1 MTKYRKDNMIKSLK
15 IKNNNETYDI
25 NLNSQVNVIVGEK
38 GSGKSTL
45 LLILAEA
52 IANKKLF
59 KNEYEWFNE
68 KAKFLVDSIN
78 IDNTEIKTQDFSYI
92 FDSENKQNSK
102 DAGILEIQKNLS
114 GYISQNDSRKNSLD
128 SSEYV
133 EKQKSN
139 CIDNFTEKIYY
150 DQDQKM
156 LKQLNDF
163 RLLED
168 LLNEYRRERDRQIA
182 LSNVFNQSFNL
193 NEGSTKNIATI
204 DYDSS
209 NEIKKIKELLKSIE
223 ETKEKIYST
232 NLVVNNLL
240 AQFEQSSSLLQISNE
255 QLLDIQQ
262 KTENVILQNNSFL
275 EYYNQYNLVVS
286 KNKKALE
293 CFKLSFTNAK
303 RAYLEEL
310 SNTLKIQNDNEQLLE
325 HFSNLGRIMKKIN
338 RQYNSIIEKEIILNW
353 TLEETD
359 KKNKNI
365 KYKIESFALSDEEKN
380 LILNKW
386 LGSTNKSNTIADV
399 LNGNIKDNFDIKKMI
414 KALIKDKIKIY
425 AGDEEYKNLSM
436 GQKTLFGITHAIDTL
451 NNVPNEQYLL
461 LDQIE
466 DNLDNKTIYE
476 KIVPMLQEQ
485 IKKGKQIFVVT
496 HNPNIGT
503 LIKGNIITT
512 DIFNTNLN
520 KKFVVNEIIREDNE
534 IDTPQSL
541 YLEGSMKALYER
553 LKVHEEKINKTK
565 GDK

>member
-1 MTKYRKDNMIKSLK
+1 MIKSLK

-52 IANKKLF
+52 IVNKKIF

-156 LKQLNDF
+156 LKQLDDF
-163 RLLED
+163 KLLED

-223 ETKEKIYST
+223 ETREKINST

-240 AQFEQSSSLLQISNE
+240 SQFEQSSSLLQISNE

-262 KTENVILQNNSFL
+262 RTENVILQNNSFL

-286 KNKKALE
+286 KDKKTLE

-365 KYKIESFALSDEEKN
+365 KYKIESFALSDDEKN

-386 LGSTNKSNTIADV
+386 LGSTNKSKTIADV
-399 LNGNIKDNFDIKKMI
+399 FNGNIKDNFDIKKMI
-414 KALIKDKIKIY
+414 KTLIKDKIKIY

-476 KIVPMLQEQ
+476 RIVPMLQEQ
-485 IKKGKQIFVVT
+485 IKKGKQIFIVT

>member
-1 MTKYRKDNMIKSLK
+1 MIKSLK

-25 NLNSQVNVIVGEK
+25 NLNNQVNVIVGEK

-52 IANKKLF
+52 IVNKKLF

-78 IDNTEIKTQDFSYI
+78 IDNTEIKTQDFSYF

-156 LKQLNDF
+156 LKQLDDF
-163 RLLED
+163 KLLED

-223 ETKEKIYST
+223 ETREKINST

-262 KTENVILQNNSFL
+262 RTENVILQNNSFL
-275 EYYNQYNLVVS
+275 EYYNQCNLVVS
-286 KNKKALE
+286 KDKKALE

-365 KYKIESFALSDEEKN
+365 KYKIESFALSDDEKN

-386 LGSTNKSNTIADV
+386 LGSTNKSKTIADV
-399 LNGNIKDNFDIKKMI
+399 FNGNIKDNFDIKKMI
-414 KALIKDKIKIY
+414 KTLIKDKIKIY

>member
-1 MTKYRKDNMIKSLK
+1 MIKNLK

-25 NLNSQVNVIVGEK
+25 NLNNQVNVIVGEK

-52 IANKKLF
+52 IVNKKIF
-59 KNEYEWFNE
+59 KKEYEWFNE

-92 FDSENKQNSK
+92 FDSESKQNSK
-102 DAGILEIQKNLS
+102 EAGILEVQKNLS

-139 CIDNFTEKIYY
+139 CIDNFTEEICYG
-150 DQDQKM
+150 QGQKM
-156 LKQLNDF
+156 SKQLDDF
-163 RLLED
+163 KLLED
-168 LLNEYRRERDRQIA
+168 LLNEYRREHDRQIA

-223 ETKEKIYST
+223 ETREKINST

-275 EYYNQYNLVVS
+275 EYYNQYNLAVS
-286 KNKKALE
+286 KDKKALE

-325 HFSNLGRIMKKIN
+325 HFSNLGRIMKKVK
-338 RQYNSIIEKEIILNW
+338 RQYNSIIEKEIVLNW

-365 KYKIESFALSDEEKN
+365 KYKIESFALSEDEKTSISN
-380 LILNKW
+380 QW
-386 LGSTNKSNTIADV
+386 LGIKNNSKKIDDV
-399 LNGNIKDNFDIKKMI
+399 FNANAKDNFDIKKMI

-485 IKKGKQIFVVT
+485 IKKGKQIFIVT

>member
-1 MTKYRKDNMIKSLK
+1 MIKSLK

-25 NLNSQVNVIVGEK
+25 NLNNQVNVIVGEK

-52 IANKKLF
+52 IVNKKLF

-102 DAGILEIQKNLS
+102 DAGISEIQKNLS

-156 LKQLNDF
+156 LKQLDDF

-168 LLNEYRRERDRQIA
+168 LLNEYRHERNRQIA

-223 ETKEKIYST
+223 ETREKIYST

-262 KTENVILQNNSFL
+262 RTENVILQNNLFL

-286 KNKKALE
+286 KDKKALE

-365 KYKIESFALSDEEKN
+365 KYKIESFALSEEEKN

-485 IKKGKQIFVVT
+485 IKKGKQIFIVT

>member
-1 MTKYRKDNMIKSLK
+1 MIKSLK

-52 IANKKLF
+52 IVNKKLF

-78 IDNTEIKTQDFSYI
+78 IDNAEIKTQDFSYI
-92 FDSENKQNSK
+92 FDSESKQNSK

-163 RLLED
+163 RSLED

-262 KTENVILQNNSFL
+262 RTENAILQNNLFL

-286 KNKKALE
+286 KDKKALE

-325 HFSNLGRIMKKIN
+325 HFSNLGRIMKKVN
-338 RQYNSIIEKEIILNW
+338 RQHNSIIEKEIILNW

-365 KYKIESFALSDEEKN
+365 KYKIESFVLSDDEKN

-386 LGSTNKSNTIADV
+386 LGSTNKSKTIADV
-399 LNGNIKDNFDIKKMI
+399 FNGNIKDNFDIKKMI
-414 KALIKDKIKIY
+414 KTLIKDKIKIY

-485 IKKGKQIFVVT
+485 IKKGKQIFIVT

>member
-1 MTKYRKDNMIKSLK
+1 MIKSLK

-52 IANKKLF
+52 IVNKKLF

-262 KTENVILQNNSFL
+262 RTENVILQNNLFL

-485 IKKGKQIFVVT
+485 IKKGKQIFIVT

>member
-1 MTKYRKDNMIKSLK
+1 MIKSLK

-52 IANKKLF
+52 IVNKKLF

-156 LKQLNDF
+156 LKQLDDF
-163 RLLED
+163 KLLED

-223 ETKEKIYST
+223 ETREKINST

-240 AQFEQSSSLLQISNE
+240 SQFEQSSSLLQISNE

-262 KTENVILQNNSFL
+262 RTENVILQNNSFL

-286 KNKKALE
+286 KDKKTLE

-353 TLEETD
+353 TLEEID

-365 KYKIESFALSDEEKN
+365 KYKIESFALSDDEKN

-386 LGSTNKSNTIADV
+386 LGSTNKSKTIADV
-399 LNGNIKDNFDIKKMI
+399 FNGNIKDNFDIKKMI
-414 KALIKDKIKIY
+414 KTLIKDKIKIY

-476 KIVPMLQEQ
+476 RIVPMLQEQ
-485 IKKGKQIFVVT
+485 IKKGKQIFIVT

>member
-1 MTKYRKDNMIKSLK
+1 MIKSLK

-52 IANKKLF
+52 IVNKKLF

-78 IDNTEIKTQDFSYI
+78 IDNAEIKTQDFSYI

-156 LKQLNDF
+156 LKQLDDF

-168 LLNEYRRERDRQIA
+168 LLNEYRRERNRQIA

-262 KTENVILQNNSFL
+262 RTENVILQNNLFL

-286 KNKKALE
+286 KDKKALE

-303 RAYLEEL
+303 RTYLEEL

-485 IKKGKQIFVVT
+485 IKKGKQIFIVT

>member
-1 MTKYRKDNMIKSLK
+1 MIKSLK

-25 NLNSQVNVIVGEK
+25 NLNNQVNVIVGEK

-52 IANKKLF
+52 IVNKKLF

-139 CIDNFTEKIYY
+139 CIDNFAEKIYY
-150 DQDQKM
+150 DQDRKM
-156 LKQLNDF
+156 LKQLDDF

-168 LLNEYRRERDRQIA
+168 LLNEYRRERGRQIA

-223 ETKEKIYST
+223 ETREKIYST

-240 AQFEQSSSLLQISNE
+240 AQFKQSSSLLQISNE
-255 QLLDIQQ
+255 QLLDVQQ
-262 KTENVILQNNSFL
+262 KIENVILQNNSFL

-286 KNKKALE
+286 KDKKALE

-303 RAYLEEL
+303 RSYLEEL
-310 SNTLKIQNDNEQLLE
+310 SNTLKIQNDNEQLLA

-365 KYKIESFALSDEEKN
+365 KYKIESFALSEEEKN

-485 IKKGKQIFVVT
+485 IKKGKQIFIVT

>member
-1 MTKYRKDNMIKSLK
+1 MIKSLK

-52 IANKKLF
+52 IVNKKLF

-156 LKQLNDF
+156 LKQLDDF

-262 KTENVILQNNSFL
+262 RTENVILQNNLFL

-286 KNKKALE
+286 KDKKALE

-365 KYKIESFALSDEEKN
+365 KYKIESFALSEEEKN

-399 LNGNIKDNFDIKKMI
+399 FNGNAKDNFDIKKMI

-485 IKKGKQIFVVT
+485 IKKGKQIFIVT

>member
-1 MTKYRKDNMIKSLK
+1 MIKSLK

-262 KTENVILQNNSFL
+262 RTENVILQNNSFL

-286 KNKKALE
+286 KDKKTLE

-365 KYKIESFALSDEEKN
+365 KYKIESFALSEEEKN

-414 KALIKDKIKIY
+414 RALIKDKIKIY

-485 IKKGKQIFVVT
+485 IKKGKQIFIVT

>member
-1 MTKYRKDNMIKSLK
+1 MIKSLK

-52 IANKKLF
+52 IVNKKLF

-156 LKQLNDF
+156 LKQLDDF

-168 LLNEYRRERDRQIA
+168 LLNEYRHERDRQIA

-223 ETKEKIYST
+223 ETREKIYST

-240 AQFEQSSSLLQISNE
+240 AQFEQSSSLLQISKE

-262 KTENVILQNNSFL
+262 RTENVILQNNLFL

-286 KNKKALE
+286 KDKKTLE

-365 KYKIESFALSDEEKN
+365 KYKIESFALSEEEKN

-414 KALIKDKIKIY
+414 KSLIKDKIKIY

>member
-1 MTKYRKDNMIKSLK
+1 MIKSLK

-52 IANKKLF
+52 IVNKKLF

-168 LLNEYRRERDRQIA
+168 LLNEYRRERNRQIA

-262 KTENVILQNNSFL
+262 RTENVILQNNLFL

-286 KNKKALE
+286 KDKKALE

-303 RAYLEEL
+303 RTYLEEL

-485 IKKGKQIFVVT
+485 IKKGKQIFIVT

>member
-1 MTKYRKDNMIKSLK
+1 MIKSLK

-52 IANKKLF
+52 IVNKKLF

-78 IDNTEIKTQDFSYI
+78 IDNAEIKTQDFSYI

-156 LKQLNDF
+156 LKQLDDF

-168 LLNEYRRERDRQIA
+168 LLNEYRRERNRQIA

-262 KTENVILQNNSFL
+262 RTENVILQNNLFL

-286 KNKKALE
+286 KDKKALE

-303 RAYLEEL
+303 RTYLEEL

-338 RQYNSIIEKEIILNW
+338 RQYNSITEKEIILNW

-485 IKKGKQIFVVT
+485 IKKGKQIFIVT

>member
-1 MTKYRKDNMIKSLK
+1 MIKSLK

-223 ETKEKIYST
+223 ETREKINST

-286 KNKKALE
+286 KDKKALE

-365 KYKIESFALSDEEKN
+365 KYKIESFALSEEEKN

-485 IKKGKQIFVVT
+485 IKKGKQIFIVT

>member
-1 MTKYRKDNMIKSLK
+1 MIKSLK

-52 IANKKLF
+52 IVNKKLF

-163 RLLED
+163 RFLED

-262 KTENVILQNNSFL
+262 RTENVILQNNLFL

-485 IKKGKQIFVVT
+485 IKKGKQIFIVT

>member
-1 MTKYRKDNMIKSLK
+1 MIKSLK

-25 NLNSQVNVIVGEK
+25 NLNNQVNVIVGEK

-52 IANKKLF
+52 IVNKKLF

-128 SSEYV
+128 SSEYI

-163 RLLED
+163 RSLED

-223 ETKEKIYST
+223 ETREKIYST

-262 KTENVILQNNSFL
+262 RTENVILQNNSFL

-541 YLEGSMKALYER
+541 YLEGSMRALYER

>member
-1 MTKYRKDNMIKSLK
+1 MIKSLK

-52 IANKKLF
+52 IVNKKLF

-156 LKQLNDF
+156 LKQLDDF
-163 RLLED
+163 KLLED

-223 ETKEKIYST
+223 ETREKINST

-262 KTENVILQNNSFL
+262 RTENVILQNNSFL

-286 KNKKALE
+286 KDKKTLE

-365 KYKIESFALSDEEKN
+365 KYKIESFALSEEEKN

-414 KALIKDKIKIY
+414 KSLIKDKIKIY

>member
-1 MTKYRKDNMIKSLK
+1 MIKSLK

-52 IANKKLF
+52 IVNKKLF

-156 LKQLNDF
+156 LKQLDDF

-262 KTENVILQNNSFL
+262 RTENVILQNNLFL

-286 KNKKALE
+286 KDKKALE

-365 KYKIESFALSDEEKN
+365 KYKIESFALSEEEKN

-386 LGSTNKSNTIADV
+386 LGSTNKSKTIADV
-399 LNGNIKDNFDIKKMI
+399 FNGNIKDNFDIKKMI
-414 KALIKDKIKIY
+414 KTLIKDKIKIY

-485 IKKGKQIFVVT
+485 IKKDKQIFIVT

>member
-1 MTKYRKDNMIKSLK
+1 MIKSLK

-262 KTENVILQNNSFL
+262 RTENVILQNNLFL

-286 KNKKALE
+286 KDKKALE

-365 KYKIESFALSDEEKN
+365 KYKIESFALSEEEKN

>member
-1 MTKYRKDNMIKSLK
+1 MIKSLK

-25 NLNSQVNVIVGEK
+25 NLNNQVNVIVGEK

-52 IANKKLF
+52 IVNKKLF

-163 RLLED
+163 RSLED

-223 ETKEKIYST
+223 ETREKINST

-262 KTENVILQNNSFL
+262 RTENVILQNNSFL

-286 KNKKALE
+286 KDKKTLE

-365 KYKIESFALSDEEKN
+365 KYKIESFALSEEEKN

-414 KALIKDKIKIY
+414 KSLIKDKIKIY

-485 IKKGKQIFVVT
+485 IKKDKQIFIVT

>member
-1 MTKYRKDNMIKSLK
+1 MIKSLK

-25 NLNSQVNVIVGEK
+25 NLNNQVNVIVGEK

-52 IANKKLF
+52 IVNKKLF

-163 RLLED
+163 RSLED

-223 ETKEKIYST
+223 ETREKIYST

-262 KTENVILQNNSFL
+262 RTENVILQNNLFL

-286 KNKKALE
+286 KDKKALE

-303 RAYLEEL
+303 RTYLEEL

-338 RQYNSIIEKEIILNW
+338 RQYNSIIKKEIILNW

-485 IKKGKQIFVVT
+485 IKKGKQIFIVT

>member
-1 MTKYRKDNMIKSLK
+1 MIKSLK

-38 GSGKSTL
+38 GSGKSSL
-45 LLILAEA
+45 LLVLAEA
-52 IANKKLF
+52 IVNKKLF

-92 FDSENKQNSK
+92 FDSESKQNSK

-163 RLLED
+163 RSLED
-168 LLNEYRRERDRQIA
+168 LLNEYRHERDRQIA

-204 DYDSS
+204 DCDSS

-240 AQFEQSSSLLQISNE
+240 AQFEQSSSLLQISKE

-262 KTENVILQNNSFL
+262 RTENVILQNNLFL

-286 KNKKALE
+286 KDKKALE

-365 KYKIESFALSDEEKN
+365 KYKIESFALSEEEKN

-485 IKKGKQIFVVT
+485 IKKGKQIFIVT

-534 IDTPQSL
+534 IDTPQS
-541 YLEGSMKALYER
+541 Y
-553 LKVHEEKINKTK
+553 
-565 GDK
+565 

>member
-1 MTKYRKDNMIKSLK
+1 MIKSLK

-25 NLNSQVNVIVGEK
+25 NLNNQVNVIVGEK

-52 IANKKLF
+52 IVNKKLF

-156 LKQLNDF
+156 LKQLDDF
-163 RLLED
+163 KLLED

-223 ETKEKIYST
+223 ETREKINST

-262 KTENVILQNNSFL
+262 RTENVILQNNSFL

-286 KNKKALE
+286 KDKKALE

-303 RAYLEEL
+303 RSYLEEL

-365 KYKIESFALSDEEKN
+365 KYKIESFALSEEEKN

-414 KALIKDKIKIY
+414 KSLIKDKIKIY

-485 IKKGKQIFVVT
+485 IKKDKQIFIVT

>member
-1 MTKYRKDNMIKSLK
+1 MIKSLK

-52 IANKKLF
+52 IVNKKLF
-59 KNEYEWFNE
+59 KKEYEWFNE

-92 FDSENKQNSK
+92 FDSESKQNSK
-102 DAGILEIQKNLS
+102 EAGILEVQKNLS

-139 CIDNFTEKIYY
+139 CIDNFTEEICYG
-150 DQDQKM
+150 QGQKM
-156 LKQLNDF
+156 SKQLDDF
-163 RLLED
+163 KLLED
-168 LLNEYRRERDRQIA
+168 LLNEYRREHDRQIA

-223 ETKEKIYST
+223 ETREKINST

-275 EYYNQYNLVVS
+275 EYYNQYNLAVS
-286 KNKKALE
+286 KDKKALE

-325 HFSNLGRIMKKIN
+325 HFSNLGRIMKKVD
-338 RQYNSIIEKEIILNW
+338 RQYNSIIEKEIVLNW

-365 KYKIESFALSDEEKN
+365 KYKIESFALSEDEKTSISN
-380 LILNKW
+380 QW
-386 LGSTNKSNTIADV
+386 LGIKNNSKKIDDV
-399 LNGNIKDNFDIKKMI
+399 FNGNAKDNFDKKKMI

-485 IKKGKQIFVVT
+485 IKKGKQIFIVT

>member
-1 MTKYRKDNMIKSLK
+1 MIKSLK

-52 IANKKLF
+52 IVNKKLF

-92 FDSENKQNSK
+92 FDSESKQNSK

-156 LKQLNDF
+156 LKQLDDF

-262 KTENVILQNNSFL
+262 RTENVILQNNLFL

-286 KNKKALE
+286 KDKKALE

-365 KYKIESFALSDEEKN
+365 KYKIESFALSEEEKN

-399 LNGNIKDNFDIKKMI
+399 FNGNAKDNFDIKRMI

-485 IKKGKQIFVVT
+485 IKKGKQIFIVT

>member
-1 MTKYRKDNMIKSLK
+1 MIKSLK

-25 NLNSQVNVIVGEK
+25 NLNNQVNVIVGEK

-52 IANKKLF
+52 IVNKKLF

-156 LKQLNDF
+156 LKQLDDF
-163 RLLED
+163 KLLED

-223 ETKEKIYST
+223 ETREKINST

-286 KNKKALE
+286 KDKKALE

-365 KYKIESFALSDEEKN
+365 KYKIESFALSEEEKN

-386 LGSTNKSNTIADV
+386 LGSTNKSKTIADV
-399 LNGNIKDNFDIKKMI
+399 FNGNIKDNFDIKKMI
-414 KALIKDKIKIY
+414 KTLIKDKIKIY

-485 IKKGKQIFVVT
+485 IKKGKQIFIVT

>member
-1 MTKYRKDNMIKSLK
+1 MIKSLK

-25 NLNSQVNVIVGEK
+25 NLNNQVNVIVGEK

-52 IANKKLF
+52 IVNKKLF

-156 LKQLNDF
+156 LKQLDDF

-204 DYDSS
+204 DYDSP

-262 KTENVILQNNSFL
+262 RTENVILQNNLFL

-286 KNKKALE
+286 KDKKALE

-365 KYKIESFALSDEEKN
+365 KYKIESFALSEEEKN

-386 LGSTNKSNTIADV
+386 LGSTNKSNTVADV

-485 IKKGKQIFVVT
+485 IKKGKQIFIVT

>member
-1 MTKYRKDNMIKSLK
+1 MIKSLK

-25 NLNSQVNVIVGEK
+25 NLNNQVNVIVGEK

-52 IANKKLF
+52 IVNKKLF

-102 DAGILEIQKNLS
+102 DAGISEIQKNLS

-163 RLLED
+163 RSLED

-262 KTENVILQNNSFL
+262 RTENVILQNNLFL

-286 KNKKALE
+286 KDKKALE

-303 RAYLEEL
+303 RTYLEEL

-386 LGSTNKSNTIADV
+386 LGSTNKSKTIADV
-399 LNGNIKDNFDIKKMI
+399 FNGNIKDNFDIKKMI
-414 KALIKDKIKIY
+414 KTLIKDKIKIY

-485 IKKGKQIFVVT
+485 IKKDKQIFVVT

>member
-1 MTKYRKDNMIKSLK
+1 MIKSLK

-52 IANKKLF
+52 IVNKKLF

-78 IDNTEIKTQDFSYI
+78 IDNTEIKAQDFSYI

-204 DYDSS
+204 DYDSP

-262 KTENVILQNNSFL
+262 RTENVILQNNLFL

-286 KNKKALE
+286 KDKKALE

-303 RAYLEEL
+303 RTYLEEL

-485 IKKGKQIFVVT
+485 IKKGKQIFIVT

>member
-1 MTKYRKDNMIKSLK
+1 MIKSLK

-52 IANKKLF
+52 IVNKKLF

-78 IDNTEIKTQDFSYI
+78 IDNAEIKTQDFSYI

-156 LKQLNDF
+156 LKQLDDF

-168 LLNEYRRERDRQIA
+168 LLNEYRRERNRQIA

-262 KTENVILQNNSFL
+262 RTENVILQNNSFL

-286 KNKKALE
+286 KDKKALE

-365 KYKIESFALSDEEKN
+365 KYKIESFALSEEEKN

-386 LGSTNKSNTIADV
+386 LGSTNKSKTIADV
-399 LNGNIKDNFDIKKMI
+399 FNGNIKDNFDIKKMI
-414 KALIKDKIKIY
+414 KTLIKDKIKIY

-485 IKKGKQIFVVT
+485 IKKGKQIFIVT

>member
-1 MTKYRKDNMIKSLK
+1 MIKSLK

-52 IANKKLF
+52 IVNKKLF

-78 IDNTEIKTQDFSYI
+78 IDNTEIKAQDFSYI

-156 LKQLNDF
+156 LKQLDDF

-262 KTENVILQNNSFL
+262 RTENVILQNNSFL

-286 KNKKALE
+286 KDKKTLE

-365 KYKIESFALSDEEKN
+365 KYKIESFVLSDDEKN

-386 LGSTNKSNTIADV
+386 LGSTNKSKTIADV
-399 LNGNIKDNFDIKKMI
+399 FNGNIKDNFDIKKMI
-414 KALIKDKIKIY
+414 KTLIKDKIKIY

>member
-1 MTKYRKDNMIKSLK
+1 MIKSLK

-25 NLNSQVNVIVGEK
+25 NLNNQVNVIVGEK

-52 IANKKLF
+52 IVNKKLF

-163 RLLED
+163 RSLED

-223 ETKEKIYST
+223 ETREKINST

-286 KNKKALE
+286 KDKKALE

-303 RAYLEEL
+303 RSYLEEL

-365 KYKIESFALSDEEKN
+365 KYKIESFALSEEEKN

-386 LGSTNKSNTIADV
+386 LGSTNKSKTIADV
-399 LNGNIKDNFDIKKMI
+399 FNGNIKDNFDIKKMI
-414 KALIKDKIKIY
+414 KSLIKDKIKIY

>member
-1 MTKYRKDNMIKSLK
+1 MIKSLK

-25 NLNSQVNVIVGEK
+25 NLNNQVNVIVGEK

-52 IANKKLF
+52 IVNKKLF

-156 LKQLNDF
+156 LKQLDDF
-163 RLLED
+163 KLLED

-223 ETKEKIYST
+223 ETREKINST

-262 KTENVILQNNSFL
+262 RTENVILQNNSFL

-286 KNKKALE
+286 KDKKALE

-365 KYKIESFALSDEEKN
+365 KYKIESFALSEEEKN

-386 LGSTNKSNTIADV
+386 LGSTNKSKTIADV
-399 LNGNIKDNFDIKKMI
+399 FNGNIKDNFDIKKMI
-414 KALIKDKIKIY
+414 KTLIKDKIKIY

-485 IKKGKQIFVVT
+485 IKKDKQIFIVT

-503 LIKGNIITT
+503 LIKGNIVTT

>member
-1 MTKYRKDNMIKSLK
+1 MIKSLK

-52 IANKKLF
+52 IVNKKLF

-78 IDNTEIKTQDFSYI
+78 IDNAEIKTQDFSYI
-92 FDSENKQNSK
+92 FDSESKQNSK

-156 LKQLNDF
+156 LKQLDDF

-223 ETKEKIYST
+223 ETREKINST

-286 KNKKALE
+286 KDKKALE

-365 KYKIESFALSDEEKN
+365 KYKIESFALSEEEKN

-386 LGSTNKSNTIADV
+386 LGSTNKSKTIADV
-399 LNGNIKDNFDIKKMI
+399 FNGNIKDNFDIKKMI
-414 KALIKDKIKIY
+414 KTLIKDKIKIY

-485 IKKGKQIFVVT
+485 IKKDKQIFIVT

>member
-1 MTKYRKDNMIKSLK
+1 MIKSLK

-52 IANKKLF
+52 IVNKKLF

-78 IDNTEIKTQDFSYI
+78 IDNAEIKTQDFSYI

-156 LKQLNDF
+156 LKQLDDF

-168 LLNEYRRERDRQIA
+168 LLNEYRRERNRQIA

-262 KTENVILQNNSFL
+262 RTENVILQNNLFL

-286 KNKKALE
+286 KDKKALE

-303 RAYLEEL
+303 RTYLEEL

-365 KYKIESFALSDEEKN
+365 KYKIESFALSNEEKN

-485 IKKGKQIFVVT
+485 IKKGKQIFIVT

>member
-1 MTKYRKDNMIKSLK
+1 MIKSLK

-52 IANKKLF
+52 IVNKKLF

-156 LKQLNDF
+156 LKQLDDF

-262 KTENVILQNNSFL
+262 RTENVILQNNLFL

-286 KNKKALE
+286 KDKKALE

-359 KKNKNI
+359 KK
-365 KYKIESFALSDEEKN
+365 
-380 LILNKW
+380 
-386 LGSTNKSNTIADV
+386 
-399 LNGNIKDNFDIKKMI
+399 
-414 KALIKDKIKIY
+414 
-425 AGDEEYKNLSM
+425 
-436 GQKTLFGITHAIDTL
+436 
-451 NNVPNEQYLL
+451 
-461 LDQIE
+461 
-466 DNLDNKTIYE
+466 
-476 KIVPMLQEQ
+476 
-485 IKKGKQIFVVT
+485 
-496 HNPNIGT
+496 
-503 LIKGNIITT
+503 
-512 DIFNTNLN
+512 
-520 KKFVVNEIIREDNE
+520 IR
-534 IDTPQSL
+534 I
-541 YLEGSMKALYER
+541 
-553 LKVHEEKINKTK
+553 
-565 GDK
+565 

>member
-1 MTKYRKDNMIKSLK
+1 MIKSLK

-25 NLNSQVNVIVGEK
+25 NLNNQVNVIVGEK

-52 IANKKLF
+52 IVNKKLF

-156 LKQLNDF
+156 LKQLDDF

-262 KTENVILQNNSFL
+262 RTENVILQNNLFL

-286 KNKKALE
+286 KDKKALE

-365 KYKIESFALSDEEKN
+365 KYKIESFALSEEEKN

-386 LGSTNKSNTIADV
+386 LGSTNKSNTVADV

-485 IKKGKQIFVVT
+485 IKKGKQIFIVT